1 MYVSYSRMYYRN
13 NSIILNKKI
22 YTFCPLCE
30 KMYEVEERKRA
41 ETIAYRIK
49 MEDSMIDMN
58 YSINSGKLGKQ
69 VLWAFIQVR

>member
-1 MYVSYSRMYYRN
+1 
-13 NSIILNKKI
+13 
-22 YTFCPLCE
+22 
-30 KMYEVEERKRA
+30 MYEVEERKRA

-49 MEDSMIDMN
+49 MEDSMIDMI

>member
-1 MYVSYSRMYYRN
+1 MH
-13 NSIILNKKI
+13 
-22 YTFCPLCE
+22 
-30 KMYEVEERKRA
+30 EVEERKRM

-69 VLWAFIQVR
+69 VLRAFIQVRKRENLK